1 MVGMC
6 YFANMVGYKE
16 DSANQIGLPDSA
28 TGLRKETIVV
38 TSLEMG
44 VEIDFA
50 TYYTVEHYTAEA
62 EKKKLGLETCHIV
75 AAITCGA
82 G

>member
-6 YFANMVGYKE
+6 YFSNMVGYKE

-28 TGLRKETIVV
+28 MGLRKETTMV
-38 TSLEMG
+38 TSFEMG
-44 VEIDFA
+44 VGIEFS
-50 TYYTVEHYTAEA
+50 TYYTVEHYTTEA
-62 EKKKLGLETCHIV
+62 KKKKLVLETYQIV
-75 AAITCGA
+75 AAAINGV